1 MAAENKFAGE
11 DVAEETG
18 AAQGVS
24 PVAVEKLQSAAER
37 KARKAMQ
44 KKGLEQVTGI
54 TSVTIIRKNA
64 PIFSF
69 SSPDVYKN
77 ATSDTWIVFGE
88 PRIDNLGK
96 MMRPRAQ
103 QSARASASAA
113 PAPAAIPEPAVAD
126 PATFIDDEA
135 VTATTT
141 NEDSVDESGLENKDI
156 ELVMAQ
162 ASCTRAKAVAA
173 LKNNASDLISAIM
186 ELTG

>member
-11 DVAEETG
+11 DVAEDTG
-18 AAQGVS
+18 AAQAAS

-44 KKGLEQVTGI
+44 KKGLEQVAGI
-54 TSVTIIRKNA
+54 NSVTIIRKNA
-64 PIFSF
+64 PMFSF
-69 SSPDVYKN
+69 QSPDVYRN

-88 PRIDNLGK
+88 PRIENLGK

-103 QSARASASAA
+103 QSAKAAAAAA
-113 PAPAAIPEPAVAD
+113 PAPAAIPEPVVAD

-135 VTATTT
+135 VAATA
-141 NEDSVDESGLENKDI
+141 NEDSVDESGLESKDI

-162 ASCTRAKAVAA
+162 AGCTRAKAVAA
-173 LKNNASDLISAIM
+173 LKHNANDLISAIM